1 MSTKDLPTLWSVEV
15 SDGQKLVQSKE
26 QAYRYAE
33 ELQSD
38 GRNVEVY
45 EGGIL
50 RSKLRSLKQYSLFV

>member
-1 MSTKDLPTLWSVEV
+1 MSTTNLPTLWSVEV

-45 EGGIL
+45 EDGIL
-50 RSKLRSLKQYSLFV
+50 RSKLKSLKQYSLDV

>member
-1 MSTKDLPTLWSVEV
+1 MSTTNLPTLWSVEV
-15 SDGQKLVQSKE
+15 SDCQKIIHDKA

-45 EGGIL
+45 EDGIL
-50 RSKLRSLKQYSLFV
+50 RSKLRSQKQYSLFV